1 MVQPK
6 LLNSQAVS
14 DRRKRFNVCAA
25 SFPTS
30 SKESLHSTLDPLA
43 AERVA
48 DTTLAS
54 TATCFQFRVPAPT
67 AAPAIAPPNKA
78 FTCRTTLKKAFH
90 M

>member
-1 MVQPK
+1 MYVQRPA
-6 LLNSQAVS
+6 L
-14 DRRKRFNVCAA
+14 
-25 SFPTS
+25 PTS
-30 SKESLHSTLDPLA
+30 SKVAPYSTLDPLA

-78 FTCRTTLKKAFH
+78 FTCRMTLKKAIH